1 MLLLSENG
9 ARSLSPAGRP
19 RLGIRAGSSPAS
31 SHVPMSDGLGPQSQC
46 ECVCALSRARA
57 GRWAGTS
64 HGVVRPP
71 PAPWVGGRRSRQSGT
86 SFLVSDQSRFAKE
99 VLPQYFKH
107 SNMASFV
114 RQLNMCESLGLG
126 GKPGWVTWC
135 SGMGKFNTPSS
146 PNSLDGFRKVVSIEQ
161 GGLLRPERD
170 HVEFQHPSFVRGREQ
185 LLERVRRKVE

>member
-1 MLLLSENG
+1 M
-9 ARSLSPAGRP
+9 
-19 RLGIRAGSSPAS
+19 
-31 SHVPMSDGLGPQSQC
+31 
-46 ECVCALSRARA
+46 CALSRARA
-57 GRWAGTS
+57 GPWAGTS

-71 PAPWVGGRRSRQSGT
+71 PAPWVGGRCSPQSGT

-135 SGMGKFNTPSS
+135 SGMGEFNITSS
-146 PNSLDGFRKVVSIEQ
+146 PNQLPRRFSE
-161 GGLLRPERD
+161 GGE
-170 HVEFQHPSFVRGREQ
+170 H
-185 LLERVRRKVE
+185 